1 MIRSKG
7 DESFCFTH
15 HGTYDVSDI
24 TDHLLT
30 FNSEWLL
37 DTSRQ
42 ETYTDHEHTFSYFL
56 TEHSNQWGLGE
67 PYALENKCV
76 DLKLLGLVQPLVS
89 RLEELHSGKVGK
101 ALFIKLPAGKVIAPH
116 YDGGEYLHVVRRNHI
131 PIITNESVSF
141 TIDGESRHMSVGEI
155 WEVNNNKLHSVANN
169 GSTERVHLLI
179 DIIPSWAFVA

>member
-1 MIRSKG
+1 MIRSKS
-7 DESFCFTH
+7 DEKFKFLQ

-24 TDHLLT
+24 VSHLST

-42 ETYTDHEHTFSYFL
+42 ELYKDHEHTLSYFL
-56 TEHSNQWGLGE
+56 TEHSNQWKLGD
-67 PYALENKCV
+67 PYLLENRCV
-76 DLKLLGLVQPLVS
+76 DLKLLELVQPLMS
-89 RLEELHSGKVGK
+89 HLEAIHKGKVGK

-131 PIITNESVSF
+131 PIITNDGVSF
-141 TIDGESRHMSVGEI
+141 TIDGDSRHMAVGEI
-155 WEVNNNKLHSVANN
+155 WEVNNNKLHSVANT
-169 GSTERVHLLI
+169 GATERVHLLI